1 MFEEPHDVLK
11 EKYSYLKSFKK
22 HQARVSTNNQ
32 QEQEGANTLTL
43 KEQAK
48 IV

>member
-22 HQARVSTNNQ
+22 HQARVSTFNQ
-32 QEQEGANTLTL
+32 QEGANTLTL

-48 IV
+48 II